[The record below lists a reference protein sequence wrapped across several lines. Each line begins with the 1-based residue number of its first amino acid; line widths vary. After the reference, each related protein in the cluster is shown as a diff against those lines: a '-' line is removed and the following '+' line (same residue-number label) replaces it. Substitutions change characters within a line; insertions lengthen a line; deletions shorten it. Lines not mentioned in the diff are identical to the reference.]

1 MASLGPATAK
11 YPVNQQSTMTQQF
24 ITFAAFEAR
33 GSRLAQIK
41 DQRLHPIGHILFITR
56 KAFPSELQPLQN

>member
-1 MASLGPATAK
+1 
-11 YPVNQQSTMTQQF
+11 MTQQF